1 MGWQAELFWA
11 GSLESGVAGW
21 RVPPA
26 PDLRPTPRA
35 RTGQRRRPG
44 PGSGR
49 SRGLWLLLGAGGP
62 GVEGGAAS
70 EHEKE

>member
-11 GSLESGVAGW
+11 GSPEPGVAGW
-21 RVPPA
+21 CVP
-26 PDLRPTPRA
+26 PDLRPIPRTG
-35 RTGQRRRPG
+35 TGQRQRLG

-70 EHEKE
+70 EQEKE

>member
-11 GSLESGVAGW
+11 GSPEPGVAGW
-21 RVPPA
+21 RVPP
-26 PDLRPTPRA
+26 DLRPILRTG
-35 RTGQRRRPG
+35 TGQRRRPG